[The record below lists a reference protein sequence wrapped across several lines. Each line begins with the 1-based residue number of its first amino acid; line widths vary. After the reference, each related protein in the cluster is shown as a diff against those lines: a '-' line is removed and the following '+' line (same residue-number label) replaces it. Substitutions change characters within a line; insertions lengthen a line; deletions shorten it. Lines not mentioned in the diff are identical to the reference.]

1 MKLISTDEVIEKAN
15 VKYAQAKMDKGVDLR
30 YTAPEA
36 MPKIQSDQVKA
47 IAEALVEEVN
57 VCLAAL
63 SGWEA

>member
-30 YTAPEA
+30 YTALEA

-57 VCLAAL
+57 VRLAAL

>member
-30 YTAPEA
+30 YTAPGA

-57 VCLAAL
+57 VRLAAL

>member
-30 YTAPEA
+30 YMAPEA

-57 VCLAAL
+57 VRLAAL

>member
-30 YTAPEA
+30 YTASEA

-57 VCLAAL
+57 VRLAAL

>member
-1 MKLISTDEVIEKAN
+1 
-15 VKYAQAKMDKGVDLR
+15 VDLR

-57 VCLAAL
+57 VRLAAL

>member
-15 VKYAQAKMDKGVDLR
+15 VKYAQAKMDKSADLR

-57 VCLAAL
+57 VRLAAL
-63 SGWEA
+63 SGWDR

>member
-47 IAEALVEEVN
+47 IAETLVEEVN
-57 VCLAAL
+57 ARLAAL
-63 SGWEA
+63 AGWEA

>member
-15 VKYAQAKMDKGVDLR
+15 VKYAQAKMDKSVDLR

-57 VCLAAL
+57 VRLAAL